1 MEARRS
7 NRRLL
12 EEAKGEVRVVWSPV
26 VVVEVVGSDWLLNIC
41 KIRIK
46 CLFAETSVRSK
57 KK

>member
-41 KIRIK
+41 KIRINVYLLK
-46 CLFAETSVRSK
+46 PP
-57 KK
+57 